1 MEDPKVM
8 VVHFFTLTKGMNFRE
23 GSFDQLDSG
32 EVRDKLDIIVWM
44 LDVK

>member
-1 MEDPKVM
+1 M

-23 GSFDQLDSG
+23 GSFDQLDSD